1 MDKSNVEQSFSG
13 TKVTEIVGISY
24 RQLDYWTRTEL
35 VVPSID
41 KGEGSGRRRRYSYK
55 DLLELRVIK
64 NLIDGGI
71 KVEKIRQIF
80 EYLKD
85 GLGEEVTKVNL
96 VISGSKTVL
105 VQTGEELV
113 DLLKQGQGVL
123 NILPL
128 ATVKEEVDSAIVEL
142 RPAGSEDSDEEISP
156 QVISGS

>member
-1 MDKSNVEQSFSG
+1 MDNSNVEQSYSG
-13 TKVTEIVGISY
+13 KKVTEIVGISY

-35 VVPSID
+35 VVPSIE

-71 KVEKIRQIF
+71 KVEKIREIF

-85 GLGEEVTKVNL
+85 GLAEDVTKVNL
-96 VISGSKTVL
+96 VISGNKTVL
-105 VQTGEELV
+105 VQSGDELV
-113 DLLKQGQGVL
+113 DLLKKGQGVL

-128 ATVKEEVDSAIVEL
+128 ATVKEEVDSAIIEL
-142 RPAGSEDSDEEISP
+142 HPDNVDTGDVTQVATGS
-156 QVISGS
+156 

>member
-1 MDKSNVEQSFSG
+1 MDKTNVEQAFSG
-13 TKVTEIVGISY
+13 TKVTEIVGITY

-41 KGEGSGRRRRYSYK
+41 KGEGSGRRRQYSYK

-71 KVEKIRQIF
+71 KVEKIRKIF
-80 EYLKD
+80 EFLKD
-85 GLGEEVTKVNL
+85 GLDEDVTQVNL
-96 VISGSKTVL
+96 VISGNKTVL
-105 VQTGEELV
+105 VQSGDELV

-128 ATVKEEVDSAIVEL
+128 ATVKEEVDSAIIDL
-142 RPAGSEDSDEEISP
+142 RPVVVSTVEITPLINTGS
-156 QVISGS
+156 

>member
-1 MDKSNVEQSFSG
+1 MDNTNVEQSFSG
-13 TKVTEIVGISY
+13 TKVTEIVGITY

-71 KVEKIRQIF
+71 KVEKIRKIF
-80 EYLKD
+80 EFLKD
-85 GLGEEVTKVNL
+85 NLDEDVTQVNL
-96 VISGSKTVL
+96 VISGNKTVL
-105 VQTGEELV
+105 VQSGDELV

-128 ATVKEEVDSAIVEL
+128 ATVKEEVDSAIIEL
-142 RPAGSEDSDEEISP
+142 RPVGSDEELPP
-156 QVISGS
+156 QVVTGS

>member
-1 MDKSNVEQSFSG
+1 MDAINIEESFPG
-13 TKVTEIVGISY
+13 TKVTEIVGITY

-71 KVEKIRQIF
+71 KVEKIRKIF
-80 EYLKD
+80 EFLKD
-85 GLGEEVTKVNL
+85 GLEEDVTKVNL
-96 VISGSKTVL
+96 VISGNKTVL
-105 VQTGEELV
+105 VQSGDELV
-113 DLLKQGQGVL
+113 DLLQKGQGVL

-128 ATVKEEVDSAIVEL
+128 ATVKEEVDSAIIEL
-142 RPAGSEDSDEEISP
+142 RPPEAEAGIST
-156 QVISGS
+156 QIKTGS